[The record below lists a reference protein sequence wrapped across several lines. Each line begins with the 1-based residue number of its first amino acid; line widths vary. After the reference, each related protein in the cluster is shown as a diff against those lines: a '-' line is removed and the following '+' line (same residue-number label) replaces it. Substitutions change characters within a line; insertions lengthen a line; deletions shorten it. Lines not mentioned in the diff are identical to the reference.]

1 MDLVPPAFKPFL
13 IAIRTLLNLHP
24 LKKTFTKK
32 LLLRRNNSGTLA
44 MLAAISS
51 TSHHGSGFINDSL
64 VGQSFG
70 PPLTLMLH

>member
-1 MDLVPPAFKPFL
+1 
-13 IAIRTLLNLHP
+13 